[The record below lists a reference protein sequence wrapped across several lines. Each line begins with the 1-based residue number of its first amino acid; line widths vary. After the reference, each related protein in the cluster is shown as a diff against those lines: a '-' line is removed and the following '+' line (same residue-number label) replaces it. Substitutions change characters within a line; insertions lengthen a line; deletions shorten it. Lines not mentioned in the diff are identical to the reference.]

1 MGARAIGARCCLKA
15 PALAGLLGQ
24 RSEQGTT
31 MRPWLVMFGTGLVL
45 VGLQAVQAQVTI
57 DITKITC
64 DQFVAGQLTDAN
76 TLSKWL
82 SGYVNGE
89 RKKTLVDP
97 LSLRASDLIT
107 YCITH
112 TDMPVLDAARN
123 LVDAHK

>member
-1 MGARAIGARCCLKA
+1 MAHHARSGV
-15 PALAGLLGQ
+15 
-24 RSEQGTT
+24 S
-31 MRPWLVMFGTGLVL
+31 
-45 VGLQAVQAQVTI
+45 VGRAASSASASNNRYY
-57 DITKITC
+57 KITC
-64 DQFVAGQLTDAN
+64 DQFLAGQLTDAN

>member
-1 MGARAIGARCCLKA
+1 MRKER
-15 PALAGLLGQ
+15 
-24 RSEQGTT
+24 GTT
-31 MRPWLVMFGTGLVL
+31 MRPWLIMLGPGLAL

-64 DQFVAGQLTDAN
+64 DQFLAGQLTDAS

-82 SGYVNGE
+82 NGYLNGE
-89 RKKTLVDP
+89 RHKTLVDP
-97 LSLRASDLIT
+97 LSLQVSDLIT

-123 LVDAHK
+123 LVGADK

>member
-1 MGARAIGARCCLKA
+1 
-15 PALAGLLGQ
+15 
-24 RSEQGTT
+24 
-31 MRPWLVMFGTGLVL
+31 MRPWLIMLGPGLAL
-45 VGLQAVQAQVTI
+45 VGLQAAQAQVTI

-64 DQFVAGQLTDAN
+64 DQFLAGQLTDAN

>member
-1 MGARAIGARCCLKA
+1 M
-15 PALAGLLGQ
+15 AGSHGSNWNCIRSAWKSLLG
-24 RSEQGTT
+24 
-31 MRPWLVMFGTGLVL
+31 PGLAL

-64 DQFVAGQLTDAN
+64 DQFLAGQLRDAN

-123 LVDAHK
+123 LADAHK

>member
-1 MGARAIGARCCLKA
+1 ML
-15 PALAGLLGQ
+15 PETLLVPTN
-24 RSEQGTT
+24 SY
-31 MRPWLVMFGTGLVL
+31 LVIRHACNFDPLSRGNSHY
-45 VGLQAVQAQVTI
+45 I
-57 DITKITC
+57 RKITC
-64 DQFVAGQLTDAN
+64 NQFLAGQLTDAN

-123 LVDAHK
+123 LVGADK

>member
-1 MGARAIGARCCLKA
+1 
-15 PALAGLLGQ
+15 
-24 RSEQGTT
+24 
-31 MRPWLVMFGTGLVL
+31 MRPWLIMLGPGLAL
-45 VGLQAVQAQVTI
+45 VGLQSVQAQVTI

-64 DQFVAGQLTDAN
+64 DQYLAGQLTDAN
-76 TLSKWL
+76 TLSAWL
-82 SGYVNGE
+82 NGYLNGA
-89 RKKTLVDP
+89 RNKTLVDP

>member
-1 MGARAIGARCCLKA
+1 MAHHARSGV
-15 PALAGLLGQ
+15 
-24 RSEQGTT
+24 S
-31 MRPWLVMFGTGLVL
+31 
-45 VGLQAVQAQVTI
+45 VGRAASSASASNNRY
-57 DITKITC
+57 ITKITC
-64 DQFVAGQLTDAN
+64 DQFLAGQLTDAN

-112 TDMPVLDAARN
+112 TDMPVLDAARK